1 MGVNTDNQRYI
12 RFNEVVFMGKYPV
25 EISEEDNAK
34 MKHPFLPTEQ
44 YDKVIKTPRG
54 ATVLIRYSDKKI
66 TKAEIAHMVE
76 INQQVYTRELMA

>member
-1 MGVNTDNQRYI
+1 
-12 RFNEVVFMGKYPV
+12 MGKYPV

-44 YDKVIKTPRG
+44 YAEVCKDPSG
-54 ATVLIRYSDKKI
+54 ATVLIRYSDRKI

-76 INQQVYTRELMA
+76 INQQVYMRELMI